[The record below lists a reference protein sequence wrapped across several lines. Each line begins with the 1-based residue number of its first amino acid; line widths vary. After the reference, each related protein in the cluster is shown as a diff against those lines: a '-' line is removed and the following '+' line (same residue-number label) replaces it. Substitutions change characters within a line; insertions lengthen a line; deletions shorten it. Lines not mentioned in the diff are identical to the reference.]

1 MIKILKASAGSGK
14 TYNLALEY
22 IRLLLL
28 SPERFKYRSILAVT
42 FTNKAT
48 DEMKRRILKEL
59 FILSTKPEESDYY
72 SVFVPESFPDAESLR
87 KKADRCLC
95 SILHDYSAFAVSTI
109 DRFFQQTLRAF
120 SREIGQFSSYQV
132 ELDREGLVEESVD
145 RILDSLTEDDKG
157 MLAWLTD
164 SVMAG
169 LGMGNRFSLEK
180 DLKKI
185 AGSLKSEDHQAMVE
199 RYRIDEEKDY
209 SMERLK
215 EVRAV
220 CTGIIDAFEKEV
232 PLRAQ
237 AVLDVFSA
245 EGIDPEETNGK
256 YLKGLYKYA
265 ELSPGDPV
273 DKPSSSFLTKS
284 ADSNKW
290 FAKGKDKFRLALEG
304 KLEEPLRAFCALFD
318 LPFKEYETAL
328 LIRKQLY
335 GLGIAGAL
343 RKAFADL
350 QREKNILSIDDSN
363 QILRN
368 IIDGSD
374 APFVYEK
381 LGVRFEDFLLDEFQD
396 TSAVQWENFRPLLK
410 NSEAGGFGNL
420 VVGDVKQSIYRWRG
434 SDWHLLDSGLQK
446 EFRDSYPDEL
456 RSNYRT
462 LGEIVRFNNRF
473 FPFAARALDSLL
485 GEEHRIEDLYADVRQ
500 EVKISRT
507 EEGSVGLVFV
517 PDKESEIGEILA
529 SVDRLLSEGAGPGDI
544 AILVRSNTDGSRIAS
559 ELIAH
564 GLPVISD
571 DSLFV
576 KSSVIVRRLVSELS
590 LVEAPLAGN
599 ERSVR
604 GYLARTLGVHVPESY
619 HSLTDLA
626 ESLLRDLIRS
636 DAAAVEGE
644 AAYIHAFMD
653 LLQDWSTA
661 NGNHL
666 SAFLKYWE
674 GENPKLAS
682 PQQGASI
689 RVMTV
694 HKSKGLE
701 FPYVIFPYAEEVELF
716 RASESWCRPETAGT
730 RLSGAAD
737 GIYPVNLSAGSEN
750 TLFAEDYRRE
760 RELQFI
766 DNLNVFYVAMTR
778 AKYGLEVIA
787 ERPSKA
793 VRDALSKKAAQIPYS
808 NLSHVLYGFA
818 VSGDSGMVR
827 KEEESGALR
836 FLKGTRFDCSVR
848 EEKPSVTGRIP
859 LGYPSFPLN
868 PEGTGSRGRLR
879 YSPEAADFFG
889 PGGEVGKDAS
899 PRIRGL
905 VMHRILSEV
914 AVAEDLPG
922 AVSRAV
928 SRGELFREEAPRIL
942 SLLSE
947 KIHAAPSEW
956 FPEDRSRLLNETTVF
971 DPAWRG
977 RGGRGQFENRPD
989 RVILDGDGVIVVDY
1003 KFGAEEPEYRTQVR
1017 RYMTLF
1023 REMGYGTVHGWLWY
1037 IRENGS
1043 DFFEEVSL

>member
-1 MIKILKASAGSGK
+1 M
-14 TYNLALEY
+14 
-22 IRLLLL
+22 
-28 SPERFKYRSILAVT
+28 
-42 FTNKAT
+42 
-48 DEMKRRILKEL
+48 
-59 FILSTKPEESDYY
+59 
-72 SVFVPESFPDAESLR
+72 
-87 KKADRCLC
+87 
-95 SILHDYSAFAVSTI
+95 
-109 DRFFQQTLRAF
+109 
-120 SREIGQFSSYQV
+120 
-132 ELDREGLVEESVD
+132 
-145 RILDSLTEDDKG
+145 
-157 MLAWLTD
+157 
-164 SVMAG
+164 
-169 LGMGNRFSLEK
+169 
-180 DLKKI
+180 
-185 AGSLKSEDHQAMVE
+185 
-199 RYRIDEEKDY
+199 
-209 SMERLK
+209 
-215 EVRAV
+215 
-220 CTGIIDAFEKEV
+220 
-232 PLRAQ
+232 
-237 AVLDVFSA
+237 
-245 EGIDPEETNGK
+245 
-256 YLKGLYKYA
+256 
-265 ELSPGDPV
+265 
-273 DKPSSSFLTKS
+273 
-284 ADSNKW
+284 
-290 FAKGKDKFRLALEG
+290 
-304 KLEEPLRAFCALFD
+304 
-318 LPFKEYETAL
+318 
-328 LIRKQLY
+328 
-335 GLGIAGAL
+335 
-343 RKAFADL
+343 
-350 QREKNILSIDDSN
+350 
-363 QILRN
+363 
-368 IIDGSD
+368 
-374 APFVYEK
+374 
-381 LGVRFEDFLLDEFQD
+381 
-396 TSAVQWENFRPLLK
+396 
-410 NSEAGGFGNL
+410 
-420 VVGDVKQSIYRWRG
+420 
-434 SDWHLLDSGLQK
+434 
-446 EFRDSYPDEL
+446 
-456 RSNYRT
+456 
-462 LGEIVRFNNRF
+462 
-473 FPFAARALDSLL
+473 
-485 GEEHRIEDLYADVRQ
+485 
-500 EVKISRT
+500 
-507 EEGSVGLVFV
+507 
-517 PDKESEIGEILA
+517 
-529 SVDRLLSEGAGPGDI
+529 
-544 AILVRSNTDGSRIAS
+544 
-559 ELIAH
+559 
-564 GLPVISD
+564 
-571 DSLFV
+571 
-576 KSSVIVRRLVSELS
+576 IVRRLVSELS

-818 VSGDSGMVR
+818 VGGDSGMVR
-827 KEEESGALR
+827 KEDESGALR

-914 AVAEDLPG
+914 AVAEDLPD

-928 SRGELFREEAPRIL
+928 SRGEIIREEAPRIL

-956 FPEDRSRLLNETTVF
+956 FLEDRSRLLNETTVF

-1023 REMGYGTVHGWLWY
+1023 REMGFGTVRGWLWY